1 MDLGKKIFVI
11 YPGRFH
17 PFHKGHKGVYNYL
30 STKYGGNDVY
40 VTTTDVVEPPKSPF
54 TFEEKVKMMTLTGVP
69 LNKILKVKN
78 NYNLQSLVNQIPID
92 INRDSVIF
100 AVSEKDMAEDPR
112 FSKFTKKDGSPAYLQ
127 PIPKRLDKLQP
138 AITHGY
144 IDTVPTTD
152 FTVLGAPA
160 RSASQLRAQ
169 YANLTPQQR
178 KEFIKDLFGKYDP
191 TVYNIMNNKLISP
204 TPTAGLTEKQKKLL
218 KKLIVGVLKEDEAK
232 IKAAKQKWNMS
243 GLVLRNAEL
252 DAAEE
257 ELETAEDALK
267 STTTPDEKAAAELR
281 VKNKKD
287 AVDSKKAA
295 RDAAQHQLKST

>member
-1 MDLGKKIFVI
+1 MDLSKKIFVI

-30 STKYGGNDVY
+30 SSKYGGNDVY
-40 VTTTDVVEPPKSPF
+40 ITTTDVVELPKSPF
-54 TFEEKVKMMTLTGVP
+54 SFDEKIKMMTLTGVP
-69 LNKILKVKN
+69 LNKIIKVKN

-160 RSASQLRAQ
+160 RSASQLRSQ

-178 KEFIKDLFGKYDP
+178 KEFIKDLFGKYDD
-191 TVYNIMNNKLISP
+191 TVYNIMNNKLGVSA
-204 TPTAGLTEKQKKLL
+204 TGLTETQKKLL
-218 KKLIVGVLKEDEAK
+218 KKLIVSILKEDEAK
-232 IKAAKQKWNMS
+232 INSAKEKVDKLTADLKNAT
-243 GLVLRNAEL
+243 LDLKNAEL
-252 DAAEE
+252 VAAEE
-257 ELETAEDALK
+257 ELKNAESVAN
-267 STTTPDEKAAAELR
+267 SAQSPEEKDQAKLNVQ
-281 VKNKKD
+281 VKKNMVIGKKD
-287 AVDSKKAA
+287 S
-295 RDAAQHQLKST
+295 LKNV

>member
-40 VTTTDVVEPPKSPF
+40 ITTTDVVELPKSPF
-54 TFEEKVKMMTLTGVP
+54 TFDEKVKMMTLTGVP
-69 LNKILKVKN
+69 LNKIIKVKN

-112 FSKFTKKDGSPAYLQ
+112 FSRFTKKDGSPAYLQ

-152 FTVLGAPA
+152 FTVLGATA
-160 RSASQLRAQ
+160 RSASQLRSQ

-178 KEFIKDLFGKYDP
+178 KEFIKDLFGKYDD
-191 TVYNIMNNKLISP
+191 TVYNIMNNKLAS
-204 TPTAGLTEKQKKLL
+204 GGSLTEKQKSIL
-218 KKLIVGVLKEDEAK
+218 KKFIVGMMKEDESKVKNMKKLADMALYKQRQAEEDDANEKLDSAEAQQDAAVSDEDKKRTDDAVKKAK
-232 IKAAKQKWNMS
+232 DIVKRANLMSQAAKHQ
-243 GLVLRNAEL
+243 VQ
-252 DAAEE
+252 
-257 ELETAEDALK
+257 
-267 STTTPDEKAAAELR
+267 ST
-281 VKNKKD
+281 
-287 AVDSKKAA
+287 
-295 RDAAQHQLKST
+295 

>member
-17 PFHKGHKGVYNYL
+17 PFHKGHKGVYDYL

-40 VTTTDVVEPPKSPF
+40 ITTTDKVELPKSPF
-54 TFEEKVKMMTLTGVP
+54 TFDEKVKMMTLTGVP
-69 LNKILKVKN
+69 LKKIVKVAQ
-78 NYNLQSLVNQIPID
+78 NYNLQNLVGKIPID
-92 INRDSVIF
+92 INRDSIIF

-127 PIPKRLDKLQP
+127 PLPKRLDKLQP

-152 FTVLGAPA
+152 FTVLGMPA

-169 YANLTPQQR
+169 YAGLNPQQR
-178 KEFIKDLFGKYDP
+178 KEFIKDLFGKYDES
-191 TVYNIMNNKLISP
+191 VYNIMNNKLASP
-204 TPTAGLTEKQKKLL
+204 QGLSENQKKLL

-232 IKAAKQKWNMS
+232 VKSMKKLADIALQKQRQSELDDAREKLDSAEDQQDAAASDEDKKKGDEAVKKAKDVVKRADLMLQAAKHQ
-243 GLVLRNAEL
+243 VQ
-252 DAAEE
+252 
-257 ELETAEDALK
+257 
-267 STTTPDEKAAAELR
+267 ST
-281 VKNKKD
+281 
-287 AVDSKKAA
+287 
-295 RDAAQHQLKST
+295 

>member
-17 PFHKGHKGVYNYL
+17 PFHKGHKGVYDYL

-40 VTTTDVVEPPKSPF
+40 ITTTDKVELPKSPF
-54 TFEEKVKMMTLTGVP
+54 TFDEKVKMMTLTGVP
-69 LNKILKVKN
+69 LKKIVKVAQ
-78 NYNLQSLVNQIPID
+78 NYNLQNLVGKIPID
-92 INRDSVIF
+92 INRDSIIF

-127 PIPKRLDKLQP
+127 PLPKRLDKLQP

-152 FTVLGAPA
+152 FTVLGMPA

-169 YANLTPQQR
+169 YAGLNPQQR
-178 KEFIKDLFGKYDP
+178 KEFIKDLFGKYDES
-191 TVYNIMNNKLISP
+191 VYNIMNNKLASP
-204 TPTAGLTEKQKKLL
+204 QGLSENQKKLL

-232 IKAAKQKWNMS
+232 VKSMKKLADIALQKQRQSELDDAREKLDSAEAQQDTAASDEDKKKGDEAVKKAKDIVKRADLMLQAAKHQ
-243 GLVLRNAEL
+243 VQ
-252 DAAEE
+252 
-257 ELETAEDALK
+257 
-267 STTTPDEKAAAELR
+267 ST
-281 VKNKKD
+281 
-287 AVDSKKAA
+287 
-295 RDAAQHQLKST
+295 